1 VRQVNVGT
9 PAEQQANIVASF
21 GETLTFFIVSANEY
35 VLQAQAPD
43 LDPAALAEQANGTT
57 NHISCR
63 LQPLSCCHVT
73 T

>member
-1 VRQVNVGT
+1 MCAGRQVNVGT

-43 LDPAALAEQANGTT
+43 LDPAALAEQAKGTPD
-57 NHISCR
+57 
-63 LQPLSCCHVT
+63 QPLFLVDSNNH
-73 T
+73 